1 MHSSFVHDQ
10 FRSLA
15 FTSLGHFI
23 NDGEVFFV
31 PLIADI
37 FAKGKGVSPL
47 EVTLFFV
54 VFYASAS
61 ILSAYVGRLADK
73 TGEQGPMIGLGL
85 ALLSIGLLGFYGSL
99 VYLSGF
105 LLTAC
110 MIVSSFFTGFGSAFY
125 HPLGASILQS
135 KFQEATRGRALGLNG
150 SIGSIGRAFYP
161 SFFFLVGVVLT
172 NYGSIAF
179 IAFIGLLASAGISF
193 GLRKTGRPANSPIST
208 PHHELR
214 TRDAVTR
221 GIVLLTGIALVRSL
235 ATQGIVAWIPIYM
248 STQRGL
254 GLTTNLGFALTLMFV
269 APIFGQPLFGWILD
283 RVDKRLVL
291 ASVSAGSGVS
301 ILGYISTNGY
311 LSTVLLS
318 VFGLFTFSAFPVL
331 LSIAPDYQLQ
341 SSSLGNALVWGVG
354 TSGGSVIG
362 PIITGAIVLN
372 DYANLGSAFEV
383 MAVAAMIAAFGTV
396 FLPKTRKG
404 EKVVLSDSALG

>member
-1 MHSSFVHDQ
+1 MQSPSVHGQ

-37 FAKGKGVSPL
+37 FASGKGVSPL
-47 EVTLFFV
+47 EITIFFV

-85 ALLSIGLLGFYGSL
+85 ALLSIGLLGFYGSI

-105 LLTAC
+105 LLAAC
-110 MIVSSFFTGFGSAFY
+110 MIVSSFFAGFGSAFY
-125 HPLGASILQS
+125 HPLAASILQS
-135 KFQEATRGRALGLNG
+135 EFQEATRGRALGLNG

-161 SFFFLVGVVLT
+161 TFFFLLGVVLI

-179 IAFIGLLASAGISF
+179 IAFIGLLASAAISL
-193 GLRKTGRPANSPIST
+193 GLRKTERPANVPTSPS
-208 PHHELR
+208 HHELR
-214 TRDAVTR
+214 TRDAITR
-221 GIVLLTGIALVRSL
+221 GIVLLTCIALVRSL

-254 GLTTNLGFALTLMFV
+254 GMTTSLGFALTMMYV
-269 APIFGQPLFGWILD
+269 APIFGQPLLGWILD

-291 ASVSAGSGVS
+291 ASVSAGSGFS
-301 ILGYISTNGY
+301 ILGYILTNGH
-311 LSTVLLS
+311 LSTVILS
-318 VFGLFTFSAFPVL
+318 VFGLFTFSAFPIL
-331 LSIAPDYQLQ
+331 LSIAPDYQPQ
-341 SSSLGNALVWGVG
+341 SSSLGNALVWGIG
-354 TSGGSVIG
+354 TSGGSIVG

-372 DYANLGSAFEV
+372 NYANLGLAFEV
-383 MAVAAMIAAFGTV
+383 MAVAALIAAVGTV
-396 FLPKTRKG
+396 FLPKTWKRR
-404 EKVVLSDSALG
+404 KVVLSDSALG